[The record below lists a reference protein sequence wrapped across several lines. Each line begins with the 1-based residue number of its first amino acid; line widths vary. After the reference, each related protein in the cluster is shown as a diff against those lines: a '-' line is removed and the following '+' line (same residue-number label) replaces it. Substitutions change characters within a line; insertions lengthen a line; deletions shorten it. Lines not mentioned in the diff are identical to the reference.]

1 MSRTELGITAI
12 ILNNTDHLWMRQG
25 DFESASIA
33 ANDLLGVAFNP
44 RSVKEIYQRTV
55 RLGDNDFME
64 TKLNYYTPQE
74 QHALFVK
81 WLMQLGVGEGFAKVG
96 SEIRFIRITQT
107 RSRITNEEIEEWRK
121 QQPWITKPETL
132 SAERSTKS
140 TRTQSV
146 NASTQESTPLT
157 RLQQR
162 GQTD

>member
-96 SEIRFIRITQT
+96 SDIRFIRITQIP
-107 RSRITNEEIEEWRK
+107 SRITNEEIERWRC
-121 QQPWITKPETL
+121 QQAWLEMPNSL
-132 SAERSTKS
+132 SSST
-140 TRTQSV
+140 
-146 NASTQESTPLT
+146 STQQQQNNSSKPVSTPLT
-157 RLQQR
+157 S
-162 GQTD
+162 